1 MKNFKKFLFLC
12 AVCISAAMSLA
23 FPAFAEGS
31 RDLIETPYDTHT
43 GMEAYRPYLEWRDRI
58 QLGGIPSKNVIY
70 VYAQKGETIYFGSS
84 VKSANDKSIK
94 AVVGDNAS
102 QEISS
107 NLQGSTIAVTLPT
120 DEKEGVYA
128 PTGDSVFVD
137 GDSIKD
143 GTYNSKNVYLFKP
156 DLSTQ
161 KGLIVNLEQEKNG
174 PRGVNDSSVDSSVDP
189 SKGYN
194 PMSFTAPVTGTYSFR
209 FLSTEYAE
217 TDIPD
222 SSVDFTDGTTLDMNF
237 DSLTV
242 SDEDKDNFNF
252 TVNNDDINI
261 KVDVNGAYENRARY
275 FHVKA
280 NDTNRHTSYSQYLDA
295 TATGEAANIQFTP
308 PKSPSKVEVL
318 WSFDETS
325 GSDSMKFYIYQ
336 NGKELTHE
344 NHPTSDTERNYST
357 TAYITDTSNPIKIYA
372 ESYPVKIYA
381 IKYTYLDD
389 TTTPPSTGGDPVTY
403 TFENYPTDGIPKELS
418 LVGLDEPADFKS
430 GDDLNNINNVGS
442 YTASIKINGIGSNF
456 DDDGIPEKNAIKYTP
471 TSDGTISV
479 DAYSNSDNSNIH
491 ITQSPQG
498 EKTPVTMNFPTRNT
512 MYSTS
517 SVTVKANKPVYIFAS
532 ENTFYCGITFTP
544 ASSGSSDL
552 AQEDTLTGN
561 EEQLARKI
569 DEKWVNSP
577 SIVSAWDVTVADSSD
592 KVQNGRAWSDVLA
605 LNAGNH
611 QRSIY
616 SNFYILT
623 KDGFEYQF
631 NSNGMQPYGF
641 AFYANN
647 RGFLLDR
654 FNQYTDY
661 DIPHNLQSF
670 AHSFYSF
677 GESDSV
683 GDAPQYMEVDSNG
696 NPVLDE
702 NNKEQYTS
710 VLPNY
715 TPTHAEKDHNHKI
728 FFNEVKD
735 GNPVLSAYT
744 SSNKLADNTTIHD
757 AQQVTITPVYTGL
770 GVQADNSGDIHYG
783 TKGVGGN
790 FTFTVSD
797 DQLANVQGSSYN
809 ITLDFSGYDLNENNN
824 TPVIDEN
831 GRWQA
836 VSGEKSDA
844 EKNNIVILS
853 TFINEAGDYTI
864 TWDGKDNYGN
874 NVPEGTYGGENSSVV
889 SSYLELGT
897 VHFPIADVERAPKG
911 IKVQMLNNVDIP
923 ENMGKDFVYYNND
936 GTSSSKPQYF
946 LGRPDGNYPSKI
958 GDGINATAGIST
970 CFDNKDTDG
979 ALVMLSYN
987 EEDAANAGNI
997 TDDQK
1002 AYGNYCAIDLA
1013 SRYAKKITDL
1023 FTIGVYEP
1031 ESAQSLAAVSF
1042 VATNGT
1048 TVDSNFSSGAD
1059 TTEKE
1064 TFSVSHVRDVEHS
1077 TYSEHP
1083 DSIGEESIYGN
1094 TVSTGFIANIT
1105 PGNKQFNWVEWE
1117 VTIPVSN
1124 EAEAAYVKIPA
1135 STDQDLGNNIDEMQI
1150 TLMELFGEEA
1160 FDQDVSLSIDGDIE
1174 DLGSDPNAPQEETDI
1189 YTSVSLY
1196 DSNNTE
1202 ITDLNSMIQ
1211 AAPVLEDGNGV
1222 QVNKGSIYKVQSTES
1237 NPFSKLVIKLKYKI
1251 TSVVGGTTATH
1262 GLIIDNFYAPGA
1274 SAVATFSTDNT
1285 SDVQEVTNGNGNVID
1300 ADDFDEY
1307 NNSDYNEYN
1316 NVNNQIN

>member
-23 FPAFAEGS
+23 SPVFAEGS
-31 RDLIETPYDTHT
+31 RDLIEIPYGKHEN
-43 GMEAYRPYLEWRDRI
+43 MEAYRPYLEWRDRI

-70 VYAQKGETIYFGSS
+70 VYAKAGEKVYFGSS

-120 DEKEGVYA
+120 DAKEGVYD
-128 PTGDSVFVD
+128 PTGKADAVFVD
-137 GDSIKD
+137 GSTINGGNYD
-143 GTYNSKNVYLFKP
+143 SKNVYLFKP

-174 PRGVNDSSVDSSVDP
+174 PRGVTDSSVDP
-189 SKGYN
+189 SKGYK
-194 PMSFTAPVTGTYSFR
+194 PMSFVAPVTGTYSFR

-222 SSVDFTDGTTLDMNF
+222 SSVDFTDGEILDINF
-237 DSLTV
+237 DSLDV
-242 SDEDKDNFNF
+242 SDENRDNFNF

-696 NPVLDE
+696 NPVIIDGKVY
-702 NNKEQYTS
+702 NTS

-715 TPTHAEKDHNHKI
+715 TPTDTEKDHNHKI
-728 FFNEVKD
+728 FFNEVESN
-735 GNPVLSAYT
+735 NPVLTAYT
-744 SSNKLADNTTIHD
+744 TSGKLADNDSITQKSTELN
-757 AQQVTITPVYTGL
+757 ITPTYTGL
-770 GVQADNSGDIHYG
+770 GVQADVVDGINYG
-783 TKGVGGN
+783 TKGVGGY
-790 FTFTVSD
+790 FTFEVSKE
-797 DQLANVQGSSYN
+797 QLSKVQGSSYN
-809 ITLDFSGYDLNENNN
+809 ITLDFSGYELDNNDKPVLNNDG
-824 TPVIDEN
+824 T
-831 GRWQA
+831 WQTRT
-836 VSGEKSDA
+836 GDMEDN
-844 EKNNIVILS
+844 EKNNIVVLS
-853 TFINEAGDYTI
+853 TFINNDGSYTI

-874 NVPEGTYGGENSSVV
+874 DVPEGTYGSTESNIV

-897 VHFPIADVERAPKG
+897 VHFPIADVERAPQG
-911 IKVQMLNNVDIP
+911 IKVKMLNEEITVLD
-923 ENMGKDFVYYNND
+923 EHMEKDFVYYNND
-936 GTSSSKPQYF
+936 GTAQTTPEYF
-946 LGRPDGNYPSKI
+946 IGRDEGNYPSKI
-958 GDGINATAGIST
+958 ADGLNATSGIST
-970 CFDNKDTDG
+970 NFDNSAARG
-979 ALVMLSYN
+979 ALIMVDY
-987 EEDAANAGNI
+987 DANDSKNADNI
-997 TDDQK
+997 SEAQK

-1013 SRYAKKITDL
+1013 SRYATKIEGSL
-1023 FTIGVYEP
+1023 IIGVHDSSKAE
-1031 ESAQSLAAVSF
+1031 SLAAVSF
-1042 VATNGT
+1042 VAAN
-1048 TVDSNFSSGAD
+1048 DSTKFTDDNTFDKSHILDMEAVKP
-1059 TTEKE
+1059 EKE
-1064 TFSVSHVRDVEHS
+1064 YKVATGLD
-1077 TYSEHP
+1077 T
-1083 DSIGEESIYGN
+1083 IYGN
-1094 TVSTGFIANIT
+1094 TISTGFIADIV
-1105 PGNKQFNWVEWE
+1105 PGNKTFNWVEWE
-1117 VTIPVSN
+1117 ITIPVS
-1124 EAEAAYVKIPA
+1124 ERATAAYVKIPA
-1135 STDQDLGNNIDEMQI
+1135 GIDQDSGNYIDEMQI
-1150 TLMELFGEEA
+1150 TLMELFGEEV

-1211 AAPVLEDGNGV
+1211 AAPVLEDGDDV
-1222 QVNKGSIYKVQSTES
+1222 QVNKGKIYKVQSTDS

>member
-1 MKNFKKFLFLC
+1 MKNFKKFLLSC

-23 FPAFAEGS
+23 SPVFAEGS
-31 RDLIETPYDTHT
+31 RDLIETPYGKHEN
-43 GMEAYRPYLEWRDRI
+43 MEAYRPYLEWRNRE

-70 VYAQKGETIYFGSS
+70 VYAQEGEKVYFGSS

-102 QEISS
+102 QTISS

-222 SSVDFTDGTTLDMNF
+222 SSVDFTDGEILDINF
-237 DSLTV
+237 DSLDV
-242 SDEDKDNFNF
+242 SDENRDNFNF

-261 KVDVNGAYENRARY
+261 KVDVNGNYDGRNRY
-275 FHVKA
+275 FHVQK
-280 NDTNRHTSYSQYLDA
+280 NDTNRHTSYSKYLDA

-308 PKSPSKVEVL
+308 PKQPSKVEVL
-318 WSFDETS
+318 WSFDETTNTGTS
-325 GSDSMKFYIYQ
+325 SIRLHIDQG
-336 NGKELTHE
+336 GTELTHQDHSVDE
-344 NHPTSDTERNYST
+344 GISNREYITSVD
-357 TAYITDTSNPIKIYA
+357 ITDTINPIKIYA
-372 ESYPVKIYA
+372 TGYPVKIYA

-403 TFENYPTDGIPKELS
+403 TFENGIPDELET
-418 LVGLDEPADFKS
+418 VGETLTPEDAIENEK
-430 GDDLNNINNVGS
+430 G
-442 YTASIKINGIGSNF
+442 YTKALKINAVNSFN
-456 DDDGIPEKNAIKYTP
+456 DDGIPEKRAIKYTP

-479 DAYSNSDNSNIH
+479 DAYANSDNSNIY

-498 EKTPVTMNFPTRNT
+498 MDTQATMNFPNKETL
-512 MYSTS
+512 YSTTPIE
-517 SVTVKANKPVYIFAS
+517 VEANKPVYIFAS

-577 SIVSAWDVTVADSSD
+577 SIVSAWDVTVADS
-592 KVQNGRAWSDVLA
+592 KGNVQNGRAWSDVLA

-661 DIPHNLQSF
+661 KTPDNLQSF

-683 GDAPQYMEVDSNG
+683 GAAPQYMEMDSNG
-696 NPVLDE
+696 NPVIIDGKVY
-702 NNKEQYTS
+702 NTS

-715 TPTHAEKDHNHKI
+715 TPTDTEKDHNHKI
-728 FFNEVKD
+728 FFNEVKND
-735 GNPVLSAYT
+735 NPVLTAYT
-744 SSNKLADNTTIHD
+744 TSGKLADNDSITKKSTELN
-757 AQQVTITPVYTGL
+757 ITPTYTGL
-770 GVQADNSGDIHYG
+770 GVQADIVDGINYG
-783 TKGVGGN
+783 TKGVGGY
-790 FTFTVSD
+790 FTFEVSNE
-797 DQLANVQGSSYN
+797 QLSKVQGSSYN
-809 ITLDFSGYDLNENNN
+809 ITLDFSGYELDDNDEPVLNYDG
-824 TPVIDEN
+824 T
-831 GRWQA
+831 WQTRT
-836 VSGEKSDA
+836 GDMEDN
-844 EKNNIVILS
+844 EKNNIVVLS
-853 TFINEAGDYTI
+853 TFINKAGNYTI

-874 NVPEGTYGGENSSVV
+874 DVPEGKYGGTDSGVV

-897 VHFPIADVERAPKG
+897 VHFPIADVERAPQG
-911 IKVQMLNNVDIP
+911 IKVKMLNEEIIGLD
-923 ENMGKDFVYYNND
+923 EHMGKDFVYYNND
-936 GTSSSKPQYF
+936 GTAQTTPEYF
-946 LGRPDGNYPSKI
+946 IGRDEGNYPSKI
-958 GDGINATAGIST
+958 ADGLNATSGIST
-970 CFDNKDTDG
+970 NFDNPKVLG
-979 ALVMLSYN
+979 ALIMVDY
-987 EEDAANAGNI
+987 DANDSKNAGNI
-997 TDDQK
+997 SEAQK

-1013 SRYAKKITDL
+1013 SRYATKIEGSL
-1023 FTIGVYEP
+1023 IIGVHDSSKAE
-1031 ESAQSLAAVSF
+1031 SLAAVSF
-1042 VATNGT
+1042 VAAN
-1048 TVDSNFSSGAD
+1048 DSTKFTDDNTFDKSHILDMEAVRPEKKYKDATGLD
-1059 TTEKE
+1059 T
-1064 TFSVSHVRDVEHS
+1064 
-1077 TYSEHP
+1077 
-1083 DSIGEESIYGN
+1083 IYGN
-1094 TVSTGFIANIT
+1094 TISTGFIADIV
-1105 PGNKQFNWVEWE
+1105 PGNKTFNWVEW
-1117 VTIPVSN
+1117 VITIPVS
-1124 EAEAAYVKIPA
+1124 EKATAAYVKIPA
-1135 STDQDLGNNIDEMQI
+1135 GIDQDSGNYIDEMQI
-1150 TLMELFGEEA
+1150 SLMELFGEEA

-1174 DLGSDPNAPQEETDI
+1174 DLGSDPNAGEFPEEQT
-1189 YTSVSLY
+1189 YTSTEEFDST
-1196 DSNNTE
+1196 DSNIINWDTTS
-1202 ITDLNSMIQ
+1202 INV
-1211 AAPVLEDGNGV
+1211 APILSDAYTVK
-1222 QVNKGSIYKVQSTES
+1222 VNKGNIYKIQNNNYKTLKLNLRYQFNDEQPDTTKISGDAQYS
-1237 NPFSKLVIKLKYKI
+1237 YGLVI
-1251 TSVVGGTTATH
+1251 
-1262 GLIIDNFYAPGA
+1262 DNIYAPGA
-1274 SAVATFSTDNT
+1274 SAIATFTNDEPH
-1285 SDVQEVTNGNGNVID
+1285 SDSDIITKENGNLN
-1300 ADDFDEY
+1300 ADSTKDY
-1307 NNSDYNEYN
+1307 HNNSEYN
-1316 NVNNQIN
+1316 NVN

>member
-1 MKNFKKFLFLC
+1 
-12 AVCISAAMSLA
+12 
-23 FPAFAEGS
+23 
-31 RDLIETPYDTHT
+31 
-43 GMEAYRPYLEWRDRI
+43 
-58 QLGGIPSKNVIY
+58 
-70 VYAQKGETIYFGSS
+70 
-84 VKSANDKSIK
+84 
-94 AVVGDNAS
+94 
-102 QEISS
+102 
-107 NLQGSTIAVTLPT
+107 
-120 DEKEGVYA
+120 
-128 PTGDSVFVD
+128 
-137 GDSIKD
+137 
-143 GTYNSKNVYLFKP
+143 
-156 DLSTQ
+156 
-161 KGLIVNLEQEKNG
+161 
-174 PRGVNDSSVDSSVDP
+174 
-189 SKGYN
+189 
-194 PMSFTAPVTGTYSFR
+194 
-209 FLSTEYAE
+209 
-217 TDIPD
+217 
-222 SSVDFTDGTTLDMNF
+222 
-237 DSLTV
+237 
-242 SDEDKDNFNF
+242 
-252 TVNNDDINI
+252 
-261 KVDVNGAYENRARY
+261 
-275 FHVKA
+275 
-280 NDTNRHTSYSQYLDA
+280 
-295 TATGEAANIQFTP
+295 
-308 PKSPSKVEVL
+308 
-318 WSFDETS
+318 
-325 GSDSMKFYIYQ
+325 
-336 NGKELTHE
+336 
-344 NHPTSDTERNYST
+344 
-357 TAYITDTSNPIKIYA
+357 
-372 ESYPVKIYA
+372 
-381 IKYTYLDD
+381 
-389 TTTPPSTGGDPVTY
+389 
-403 TFENYPTDGIPKELS
+403 
-418 LVGLDEPADFKS
+418 
-430 GDDLNNINNVGS
+430 
-442 YTASIKINGIGSNF
+442 
-456 DDDGIPEKNAIKYTP
+456 
-471 TSDGTISV
+471 
-479 DAYSNSDNSNIH
+479 
-491 ITQSPQG
+491 
-498 EKTPVTMNFPTRNT
+498 
-512 MYSTS
+512 
-517 SVTVKANKPVYIFAS
+517 
-532 ENTFYCGITFTP
+532 
-544 ASSGSSDL
+544 
-552 AQEDTLTGN
+552 
-561 EEQLARKI
+561 
-569 DEKWVNSP
+569 
-577 SIVSAWDVTVADSSD
+577 
-592 KVQNGRAWSDVLA
+592 
-605 LNAGNH
+605 
-611 QRSIY
+611 
-616 SNFYILT
+616 
-623 KDGFEYQF
+623 
-631 NSNGMQPYGF
+631 MQPYGF

-683 GDAPQYMEVDSNG
+683 GAAPQYMEMDSNG

-728 FFNEVKD
+728 FFNEVKN

-744 SSNKLADNTTIHD
+744 SSDTLANNSTIHD
-757 AQQVTITPVYTGL
+757 AEKVAITPVYTGL
-770 GVQADNSGDIHYG
+770 GVQADNSGSIHYG

-790 FTFTVSD
+790 FTFTVTEE
-797 DQLANVQGSSYN
+797 QLANVQGSSYN
-809 ITLDFSGYDLNENNN
+809 ITLDFSGYDLDENNN
-824 TPVIDEN
+824 TPVIDELT
-831 GRWQA
+831 GKWKE

-853 TFINEAGDYTI
+853 TFINAAGDYTI

-874 NVPEGTYGGENSSVV
+874 NVPEGTYGGENNSVV

-911 IKVQMLNNVDIP
+911 IKVQMLNDVAIP
-923 ENMGKDFVYYNND
+923 DNMGKDFVYYNND

-958 GDGINATAGIST
+958 GDGINATAGVST
-970 CFDNKDTDG
+970 SFDNKDTDG

-1013 SRYAKKITDL
+1013 SRYAKQIKDL
-1023 FTIGVYEP
+1023 FTIGVHEP

-1048 TVDSNFSSGAD
+1048 ADDSDFSSGAD

-1064 TFSVSHVRDVEHS
+1064 TFRVSHVRDVEHS

-1105 PGNKQFNWVEWE
+1105 PGNKTFNWVEWE
-1117 VTIPVSN
+1117 VTIPVS
-1124 EAEAAYVKIPA
+1124 EGAEAAYVKIPA

-1211 AAPVLEDGNGV
+1211 AAPVLEDGNSV

-1251 TSVVGGTTATH
+1251 ISVVGGTTATH

-1300 ADDFDEY
+1300 ADDLNEY

-1316 NVNNQIN
+1316 SVNNQIN

>member
-31 RDLIETPYDTHT
+31 RDLIETPYGKHEN
-43 GMEAYRPYLEWRDRI
+43 MEAYRPYLEWRDRE

-70 VYAQKGETIYFGSS
+70 VYAKAGEKVYFGSS

-102 QEISS
+102 QEIDS

-120 DEKEGVYA
+120 DDKEGVYD
-128 PTGDSVFVD
+128 PTGKADAVFVD
-137 GDSIKD
+137 GSTIKD
-143 GTYNSKNVYLFKP
+143 GTYDSKKVYLFKP

-161 KGLIVNLEQEKNG
+161 QGLIVNLEQEKNG
-174 PRGVNDSSVDSSVDP
+174 PRGVNDSSVDP
-189 SKGYN
+189 NKGYK
-194 PMSFTAPVTGTYSFR
+194 PMSFVAPVTGTYSFR

-222 SSVDFTDGTTLDMNF
+222 SSVDFTYGTTLDINF

-261 KVDVNGAYENRARY
+261 KVDVNGAYDGRARY
-275 FHVKA
+275 FYVKA
-280 NDTNRHTSYSQYLDA
+280 NDTNRHTSYSKYLDA
-295 TATGEAANIQFTP
+295 TATGEPANIQFTP
-308 PKSPSKVEVL
+308 PKQPSKVEVL
-318 WSFDETS
+318 WSFDETTNTGTS
-325 GSDSMKFYIYQ
+325 SIRLHIDQG
-336 NGKELTHE
+336 GTELTHQDHSVDE
-344 NHPTSDTERNYST
+344 GISNREYITSVD
-357 TAYITDTSNPIKIYA
+357 ITDTINPIKIYA
-372 ESYPVKIYA
+372 SGYPINIYA

-403 TFENYPTDGIPKELS
+403 TFENGMPEGLELI
-418 LVGLDEPADFKS
+418 DDNEPDIIN
-430 GDDLNNINNVGS
+430 DLNNITNNTAN
-442 YTASIKINGIGSNF
+442 YTHSAKFNEVKNYNS
-456 DDDGIPEKNAIKYTP
+456 DGTPEHRAIKYTP
-471 TSDGTISV
+471 DSNGTITV
-479 DAYSNSDNSNIH
+479 DVYTNKNGGNIYITQNPQGKDTEATAQFTSDNSIH
-491 ITQSPQG
+491 
-498 EKTPVTMNFPTRNT
+498 NFGPI
-512 MYSTS
+512 
-517 SVTVKANKPVYIFAS
+517 SVESGKPVYIYSDTTA
-532 ENTFYCGITFTP
+532 FYCGITFTP

-552 AQEDTLTGN
+552 AQEDPLTGN

-569 DEKWVNSP
+569 NEKWVNSP
-577 SIVSAWDVTVADSSD
+577 SIVSAWDVTVADKD
-592 KVQNGRAWSDVLA
+592 GKVQNGRAWSDVLA

-683 GDAPQYMEVDSNG
+683 GAAPQYMEMDSNG
-696 NPVLDE
+696 NPVIIDGKVY
-702 NNKEQYTS
+702 NTS

-715 TPTHAEKDHNHKI
+715 TPTDTEKDHNHKI
-728 FFNEVKD
+728 FFNEVESN
-735 GNPVLSAYT
+735 NPVLTAYT
-744 SSNKLADNTTIHD
+744 TSGKLADNDSITQKSTELN
-757 AQQVTITPVYTGL
+757 ITPTYTGL
-770 GVQADNSGDIHYG
+770 GVQADVVAGINYG
-783 TKGVGGN
+783 TKGVGGY
-790 FTFTVSD
+790 FTFEVSNE
-797 DQLANVQGSSYN
+797 QLSKVQGSSYN
-809 ITLDFSGYDLNENNN
+809 ITLDFSGYELDDNDEPVLNYDG
-824 TPVIDEN
+824 T
-831 GRWQA
+831 WQTRT
-836 VSGEKSDA
+836 GDMEDN
-844 EKNNIVILS
+844 EKNNIVVLS
-853 TFINEAGDYTI
+853 TFINKAGNYTI

-874 NVPEGTYGGENSSVV
+874 DVPEGKYGGTDSGVV

-897 VHFPIADVERAPKG
+897 VHFPIADVERAPQG
-911 IKVQMLNNVDIP
+911 IKVKMLNEEIIGLD
-923 ENMGKDFVYYNND
+923 EHMGKDFVYYNND
-936 GTSSSKPQYF
+936 GTAQTTPEYF
-946 LGRPDGNYPSKI
+946 IGRDEGNYPSKI
-958 GDGINATAGIST
+958 ADGLNATSGIST
-970 CFDNKDTDG
+970 NFDNPKVLG
-979 ALVMLSYN
+979 ALIMVDYDEYDSK
-987 EEDAANAGNI
+987 NAGNI
-997 TDDQK
+997 SEAQK

-1013 SRYAKKITDL
+1013 SRYATKIEGSL
-1023 FTIGVYEP
+1023 IIGVHDSSKAE
-1031 ESAQSLAAVSF
+1031 SLAAVSF
-1042 VATNGT
+1042 VAAN
-1048 TVDSNFSSGAD
+1048 DSTKFTDDNTFDKSHILDMEAVRPEKKYKDATGLD
-1059 TTEKE
+1059 T
-1064 TFSVSHVRDVEHS
+1064 
-1077 TYSEHP
+1077 
-1083 DSIGEESIYGN
+1083 IYGN
-1094 TVSTGFIANIT
+1094 TISTGFIADIV
-1105 PGNKQFNWVEWE
+1105 PGNKTFNWVEW
-1117 VTIPVSN
+1117 VITIPVS
-1124 EAEAAYVKIPA
+1124 EKATAAYVKIPA
-1135 STDQDLGNNIDEMQI
+1135 GIDQDSGNYIDEMQI
-1150 TLMELFGEEA
+1150 SLMELFGEEA

-1237 NPFSKLVIKLKYKI
+1237 NPFSKLVIKLKYQI
-1251 TSVVGGTTATH
+1251 SSVTGGTTATH

-1274 SAVATFSTDNT
+1274 SAVATFSTENN

-1300 ADDFDEY
+1300 ADNLNEY

-1316 NVNNQIN
+1316 NVNNNVN

>member
-1 MKNFKKFLFLC
+1 MKNFKKFLLSC

-23 FPAFAEGS
+23 YPAFAEGS
-31 RDLIETPYDTHT
+31 RDLIETPYGTHT
-43 GMEAYRPYLEWRDRI
+43 DMDAYRPYLEWRNRE

-70 VYAQKGETIYFGSS
+70 VYAQEGETVYFGSS

-102 QEISS
+102 QTISS

-161 KGLIVNLEQEKNG
+161 QGLIVNLEQEKNG
-174 PRGVNDSSVDSSVDP
+174 PRGVNDSSVDQ
-189 SKGYN
+189 SKGYK

-242 SDEDKDNFNF
+242 SDENKDNFNF

-261 KVDVNGAYENRARY
+261 KVDVNGATDSRARY
-275 FHVKA
+275 FHVTENNTK
-280 NDTNRHTSYSQYLDA
+280 RHTSYSKYLDA

-318 WSFDETS
+318 WSFDETTNTGTS
-325 GSDSMKFYIYQ
+325 SIRLHIDQG
-336 NGKELTHE
+336 GTELTHQDHSVDE
-344 NHPTSDTERNYST
+344 GISNREYITSVD
-357 TAYITDTSNPIKIYA
+357 ITDTINPIKIYA
-372 ESYPVKIYA
+372 TGYPVKIYA

-403 TFENYPTDGIPKELS
+403 TFENYRTDGIPKELS
-418 LVGLDEPADFKS
+418 LVGLNEPADFKS
-430 GDDLNNINNVGS
+430 GDDLNDINNVGS
-442 YTASIKINGIGSNF
+442 YTASIKINSINSNF
-456 DDDGIPEKNAIKYTP
+456 DDAGIPKKNAIKYTP

-479 DAYSNSDNSNIH
+479 DAYSNRDNSNIY

-498 EKTPVTMNFPTRNT
+498 EKTPFTMNFLTRNT
-512 MYSTS
+512 MYTS
-517 SVTVKANKPVYIFAS
+517 SVPVEANKPVYIFAS

-577 SIVSAWDVTVADSSD
+577 SIVSAWDVTVADSNGN
-592 KVQNGRAWSDVLA
+592 VQNGRAWSDVLA

-670 AHSFYSF
+670 AHSFYSV

-683 GDAPQYMEVDSNG
+683 GAAPQYMEMDSNG
-696 NPVLDE
+696 NPVIIDGKVY
-702 NNKEQYTS
+702 NTS

-715 TPTHAEKDHNHKI
+715 TPTDTEKDHNHKI
-728 FFNEVKD
+728 FFNEVKND
-735 GNPVLSAYT
+735 NPVLTAYT
-744 SSNKLADNTTIHD
+744 TSGKLADNESITKKSTELN
-757 AQQVTITPVYTGL
+757 ITPTYTGL
-770 GVQADNSGDIHYG
+770 GVQADIVDGINYG
-783 TKGVGGN
+783 TKGVGGY
-790 FTFTVSD
+790 FTFEVSNE
-797 DQLANVQGSSYN
+797 QLSKVQGSSYN
-809 ITLDFSGYDLNENNN
+809 ITLDFSGYELDDNDEPVLNYDG
-824 TPVIDEN
+824 T
-831 GRWQA
+831 WQTRT
-836 VSGEKSDA
+836 GDMEDN
-844 EKNNIVILS
+844 EKNNIVVLS
-853 TFINEAGDYTI
+853 TFINKAGNYTI

-874 NVPEGTYGGENSSVV
+874 DVPEGKYGGTDSGVV

-897 VHFPIADVERAPKG
+897 VHFPIADVERAPQG
-911 IKVQMLNNVDIP
+911 IKVKMLNEEIIGLD
-923 ENMGKDFVYYNND
+923 EHMGKDFVYYNND
-936 GTSSSKPQYF
+936 GTAQTTPEYF
-946 LGRPDGNYPSKI
+946 IGRDEGNYPSKI
-958 GDGINATAGIST
+958 ADGLNATSGIST
-970 CFDNKDTDG
+970 NFDIPDELG
-979 ALVMLSYN
+979 ALIMGDY
-987 EEDAANAGNI
+987 DANDSENASNI
-997 TDDQK
+997 SEAQK

-1013 SRYAKKITDL
+1013 SRYATKIEGSLIIGAANDSTKFTDDNTFDKSHILDMEAVKPKKEYT
-1023 FTIGVYEP
+1023 G
-1031 ESAQSLAAVSF
+1031 
-1042 VATNGT
+1042 ATGL
-1048 TVDSNFSSGAD
+1048 D
-1059 TTEKE
+1059 T
-1064 TFSVSHVRDVEHS
+1064 
-1077 TYSEHP
+1077 
-1083 DSIGEESIYGN
+1083 IYGN
-1094 TVSTGFIANIT
+1094 TISTGFIADIV
-1105 PGNKQFNWVEWE
+1105 PGNKTFNWVEWKI
-1117 VTIPVSN
+1117 TIPLSE
-1124 EAEAAYVKIPA
+1124 EAKAAYVKIPA
-1135 STDQDLGNNIDEMQI
+1135 GIDQDSGNYIDEMQI
-1150 TLMELFGEEA
+1150 SLMELFGEEA

-1174 DLGSDPNAPQEETDI
+1174 DLGSDPNAGEFPEEQT
-1189 YTSVSLY
+1189 YTSTEEFDST
-1196 DSNNTE
+1196 DSNIINWDTS
-1202 ITDLNSMIQ
+1202 INV
-1211 AAPVLEDGNGV
+1211 APILSDANAV
-1222 QVNKGSIYKVQSTES
+1222 QVNKGNIYKIQNNNYKTLKLNLRYQFNDEQPDTTKISGDAQYS
-1237 NPFSKLVIKLKYKI
+1237 YGLVI
-1251 TSVVGGTTATH
+1251 
-1262 GLIIDNFYAPGA
+1262 DNIYAPGA
-1274 SAVATFSTDNT
+1274 SAIATFTNDEPY
-1285 SDVQEVTNGNGNVID
+1285 SDSDLITEDNGNLN
-1300 ADDFDEY
+1300 ANNTDDY
-1307 NNSDYNEYN
+1307 HNNSEYN
-1316 NVNNQIN
+1316 NVN

>member
-1 MKNFKKFLFLC
+1 
-12 AVCISAAMSLA
+12 
-23 FPAFAEGS
+23 
-31 RDLIETPYDTHT
+31 
-43 GMEAYRPYLEWRDRI
+43 
-58 QLGGIPSKNVIY
+58 
-70 VYAQKGETIYFGSS
+70 
-84 VKSANDKSIK
+84 
-94 AVVGDNAS
+94 
-102 QEISS
+102 
-107 NLQGSTIAVTLPT
+107 
-120 DEKEGVYA
+120 
-128 PTGDSVFVD
+128 
-137 GDSIKD
+137 
-143 GTYNSKNVYLFKP
+143 
-156 DLSTQ
+156 
-161 KGLIVNLEQEKNG
+161 
-174 PRGVNDSSVDSSVDP
+174 
-189 SKGYN
+189 
-194 PMSFTAPVTGTYSFR
+194 
-209 FLSTEYAE
+209 
-217 TDIPD
+217 
-222 SSVDFTDGTTLDMNF
+222 
-237 DSLTV
+237 
-242 SDEDKDNFNF
+242 
-252 TVNNDDINI
+252 
-261 KVDVNGAYENRARY
+261 
-275 FHVKA
+275 
-280 NDTNRHTSYSQYLDA
+280 
-295 TATGEAANIQFTP
+295 
-308 PKSPSKVEVL
+308 
-318 WSFDETS
+318 
-325 GSDSMKFYIYQ
+325 
-336 NGKELTHE
+336 
-344 NHPTSDTERNYST
+344 
-357 TAYITDTSNPIKIYA
+357 
-372 ESYPVKIYA
+372 
-381 IKYTYLDD
+381 
-389 TTTPPSTGGDPVTY
+389 
-403 TFENYPTDGIPKELS
+403 
-418 LVGLDEPADFKS
+418 
-430 GDDLNNINNVGS
+430 
-442 YTASIKINGIGSNF
+442 
-456 DDDGIPEKNAIKYTP
+456 
-471 TSDGTISV
+471 
-479 DAYSNSDNSNIH
+479 
-491 ITQSPQG
+491 
-498 EKTPVTMNFPTRNT
+498 MNFPTRNT

-577 SIVSAWDVTVADSSD
+577 SIVSAWDVTVADSNGN
-592 KVQNGRAWSDVLA
+592 VQNGRAWSDVLA

-654 FNQYTDY
+654 FNQYTDG
-661 DIPHNLQSF
+661 DNLNNLQSF

-683 GDAPQYMEVDSNG
+683 GAAPQYMEMDSNG

-744 SSNKLADNTTIHD
+744 SSNKLADNSTIHD
-757 AQQVTITPVYTGL
+757 AEKVAITPAYTGL

-790 FTFTVSD
+790 FTFTVTEE
-797 DQLANVQGSSYN
+797 QLANVQGSSYN
-809 ITLDFSGYDLNENNN
+809 ITLDFSGYDLDENNN
-824 TPVIDEN
+824 TPVIDELT
-831 GRWQA
+831 GKWKE

-853 TFINEAGDYTI
+853 TFINAAGDYTI

-874 NVPEGTYGGENSSVV
+874 NVPEGTYGGENNSVV

-911 IKVQMLNNVDIP
+911 IKVQMLNDVAIP
-923 ENMGKDFVYYNND
+923 DNMGKDFVYYNND

-958 GDGINATAGIST
+958 GDGKNTTAGIST
-970 CFDNKDTDG
+970 NFNDNTADG
-979 ALVMLSYN
+979 ALVMGSYVGN
-987 EEDAANAGNI
+987 DANVEGI

-1013 SRYAKKITDL
+1013 SRYAKQIKDL
-1023 FTIGVYEP
+1023 FTIGVHEP

-1048 TVDSNFSSGAD
+1048 AVDSDFSSGAD
-1059 TTEKE
+1059 TTEKK
-1064 TFSVSHVRDVEHS
+1064 TFSASHVRDVEHN
-1077 TYSEHP
+1077 TYSEHH

-1117 VTIPVSN
+1117 VTIPVSDG
-1124 EAEAAYVKIPA
+1124 AEAAYVKIPA
-1135 STDQDLGNNIDEMQI
+1135 DTDQDLGNNIDEMQI
-1150 TLMELFGEEA
+1150 TLMELFGEEV

-1237 NPFSKLVIKLKYKI
+1237 NPFSKLVIKLKYQI
-1251 TSVVGGTTATH
+1251 SSVTGGTTATH

-1274 SAVATFSTDNT
+1274 SAVATFSTENN

-1300 ADDFDEY
+1300 ADNLNEY

-1316 NVNNQIN
+1316 NVNNNVN

>member
-12 AVCISAAMSLA
+12 AACISAAMSLA
-23 FPAFAEGS
+23 SPVFAEGS
-31 RDLIETPYDTHT
+31 RDLIEIPYGTHT
-43 GMEAYRPYLEWRDRI
+43 GMDAYRPYLEWRDRE

-70 VYAQKGETIYFGSS
+70 VYAQAGETVYFGSS

-102 QEISS
+102 QTISS

-222 SSVDFTDGTTLDMNF
+222 SSVDFTDGEILDINF
-237 DSLTV
+237 DSLDV
-242 SDEDKDNFNF
+242 SDENRDNFNF

-261 KVDVNGAYENRARY
+261 KVDVNGATDSRPRY
-275 FHVKA
+275 FYVKE
-280 NDTNRHTSYSQYLDA
+280 NNTKRHTSYSKYLDA

-683 GDAPQYMEVDSNG
+683 GAAPQYMEMDSNG

-744 SSNKLADNTTIHD
+744 SSNKLANNNTIHD

-853 TFINEAGDYTI
+853 TFINAAGDYTI

-874 NVPEGTYGGENSSVV
+874 NVPEGTYGGENNSVV

-911 IKVQMLNNVDIP
+911 IKVQMLNDVAIP
-923 ENMGKDFVYYNND
+923 DNMGKDFVYYNND

-958 GDGINATAGIST
+958 GDGKNTTAGIST
-970 CFDNKDTDG
+970 NFNDNTADG
-979 ALVMLSYN
+979 ALVMGSYVGN
-987 EEDAANAGNI
+987 DANVEGI

-1013 SRYAKKITDL
+1013 SRYAKQIKDL
-1023 FTIGVYEP
+1023 FTIGVHEP

-1048 TVDSNFSSGAD
+1048 TNNNDFSSGAD

-1064 TFSVSHVRDVEHS
+1064 TFSASHVRDVEHN
-1077 TYSEHP
+1077 TYSERP

-1117 VTIPVSN
+1117 VTIPVSDG
-1124 EAEAAYVKIPA
+1124 AEAAYVKIPA
-1135 STDQDLGNNIDEMQI
+1135 DTDQDLGNNIDEMQI
-1150 TLMELFGEEA
+1150 TLMELFGEEV

-1211 AAPVLEDGNGV
+1211 AAPVLEDGDDV
-1222 QVNKGSIYKVQSTES
+1222 QVNKGKIYKVQSTDS
-1237 NPFSKLVIKLKYKI
+1237 NPFSKLVIKLKYQI
-1251 TSVVGGTTATH
+1251 SSVTGGTTATH

-1274 SAVATFSTDNT
+1274 SAVATFSTENN

-1300 ADDFDEY
+1300 ADNLNEY

-1316 NVNNQIN
+1316 NVNNNVN

>member
-1 MKNFKKFLFLC
+1 M
-12 AVCISAAMSLA
+12 
-23 FPAFAEGS
+23 
-31 RDLIETPYDTHT
+31 
-43 GMEAYRPYLEWRDRI
+43 
-58 QLGGIPSKNVIY
+58 
-70 VYAQKGETIYFGSS
+70 
-84 VKSANDKSIK
+84 
-94 AVVGDNAS
+94 
-102 QEISS
+102 
-107 NLQGSTIAVTLPT
+107 
-120 DEKEGVYA
+120 
-128 PTGDSVFVD
+128 
-137 GDSIKD
+137 
-143 GTYNSKNVYLFKP
+143 
-156 DLSTQ
+156 
-161 KGLIVNLEQEKNG
+161 
-174 PRGVNDSSVDSSVDP
+174 
-189 SKGYN
+189 
-194 PMSFTAPVTGTYSFR
+194 
-209 FLSTEYAE
+209 
-217 TDIPD
+217 
-222 SSVDFTDGTTLDMNF
+222 
-237 DSLTV
+237 
-242 SDEDKDNFNF
+242 
-252 TVNNDDINI
+252 
-261 KVDVNGAYENRARY
+261 
-275 FHVKA
+275 
-280 NDTNRHTSYSQYLDA
+280 
-295 TATGEAANIQFTP
+295 
-308 PKSPSKVEVL
+308 
-318 WSFDETS
+318 
-325 GSDSMKFYIYQ
+325 
-336 NGKELTHE
+336 
-344 NHPTSDTERNYST
+344 
-357 TAYITDTSNPIKIYA
+357 
-372 ESYPVKIYA
+372 
-381 IKYTYLDD
+381 DD
-389 TTTPPSTGGDPVTY
+389 TTTPPSTGGESVTY
-403 TFENYPTDGIPKELS
+403 TFEDGMPNGFTLVDSNDPKIEDTNLGNYTKALKIDS
-418 LVGLDEPADFKS
+418 T
-430 GDDLNNINNVGS
+430 NNNR
-442 YTASIKINGIGSNF
+442 F
-456 DDDGIPEKNAIKYTP
+456 EDGIPESRALTFTP
-471 TSDGTISV
+471 TTNGIISV
-479 DAYSNSDNSNIH
+479 DAYANDNNANIYV
-491 ITQSPQG
+491 TQSHDG
-498 EKTPVTMNFPTRNT
+498 LNSTDKTTFSNEGTLYRTTPIEVE
-512 MYSTS
+512 
-517 SVTVKANKPVYIFAS
+517 ANKPVYIFADS
-532 ENTFYCGITFTP
+532 NTHYCGITFTP

-552 AQEDTLTGN
+552 AQEDGLKGD

-577 SIVSAWDVTVADSSD
+577 SIVSAWDVTVADS
-592 KVQNGRAWSDVLA
+592 KGNVQNGRAWSDVLA

-654 FNQYTDY
+654 FNQYTDG
-661 DIPHNLQSF
+661 DNLNNLQSF

-683 GDAPQYMEVDSNG
+683 GAAPQYMEMDSNG

-744 SSNKLADNTTIHD
+744 SSNKLADNSTIHD
-757 AQQVTITPVYTGL
+757 AEKVAITPAYTGL

-790 FTFTVSD
+790 FTFTVTEE
-797 DQLANVQGSSYN
+797 QLANVQGSSYN
-809 ITLDFSGYDLNENNN
+809 ITLDFSGYDLDENNN
-824 TPVIDEN
+824 TPVIDELT
-831 GRWQA
+831 GKWKE

-853 TFINEAGDYTI
+853 TFINAAGDYTI

-874 NVPEGTYGGENSSVV
+874 NVPEGTYGGENNSVV

-911 IKVQMLNNVDIP
+911 IKVQMLNDVAIP
-923 ENMGKDFVYYNND
+923 DNMGKDFVYYNND

-958 GDGINATAGIST
+958 GDGKNTTAGIST
-970 CFDNKDTDG
+970 NFNDNTADG
-979 ALVMLSYN
+979 ALVMGSYVGN
-987 EEDAANAGNI
+987 DANVEGI

-1013 SRYAKKITDL
+1013 SRYAKQIKDL
-1023 FTIGVYEP
+1023 FTIGVHEP

-1048 TVDSNFSSGAD
+1048 AVDSDFSSGAD
-1059 TTEKE
+1059 TTEKK
-1064 TFSVSHVRDVEHS
+1064 TFSASHVRDVEHN
-1077 TYSEHP
+1077 TYSKHP

-1117 VTIPVSN
+1117 VTIPVSDR
-1124 EAEAAYVKIPA
+1124 AEAAYVKIPA
-1135 STDQDLGNNIDEMQI
+1135 STDQDPSNNIDEMQI
-1150 TLMELFGEEA
+1150 SLMELFGEEA

-1211 AAPVLEDGNGV
+1211 AAPVLEDGEGV
-1222 QVNKGSIYKVQSTES
+1222 QVNKGKIYKVQSTDS
-1237 NPFSKLVIKLKYKI
+1237 NSFSKLVIKLKYKI
-1251 TSVVGGTTATH
+1251 ISVVGGTTATH

-1274 SAVATFSTDNT
+1274 SAVATFSTENN
-1285 SDVQEVTNGNGNVID
+1285 SDVQEVTKGNGNVID

>member
-31 RDLIETPYDTHT
+31 RDLIETPYGKHEN
-43 GMEAYRPYLEWRDRI
+43 MEAYRPYLEWRDRE

-70 VYAQKGETIYFGSS
+70 VYAQKDETVYFGSS
-84 VKSANDKSIK
+84 VKNANDKSIK

-107 NLQGSTIAVTLPT
+107 NHQGSTIAVTLPT
-120 DEKEGVYA
+120 DEKKGVYA
-128 PTGDSVFVD
+128 PTENSGAVFVD
-137 GDSIKD
+137 GNSIKD

-161 KGLIVNLEQEKNG
+161 QGLIVNLEQEKNG
-174 PRGVNDSSVDSSVDP
+174 PRDVNDSSVDP
-189 SKGYN
+189 SKGYK

-217 TDIPD
+217 TDVPD
-222 SSVDFTDGTTLDMNF
+222 SSVDFTDGEILDINF
-237 DSLTV
+237 DSLYV
-242 SDEDKDNFNF
+242 SDEQQINKTYTFKDDKVSILLTLKGVPD
-252 TVNNDDINI
+252 
-261 KVDVNGAYENRARY
+261 ERY
-275 FHVKA
+275 FQIAENNTKYWKDYKNYLKA
-280 NDTNRHTSYSQYLDA
+280 HR
-295 TATGEAANIQFTP
+295 TGEKVNIQFTP
-308 PKSPSKVEVL
+308 PKSPAMVEVL

-325 GSDSMKFYIYQ
+325 GSDSMKFHINQ
-336 NGKELTHE
+336 NGKDLTHE
-344 NHPTSDTERNYST
+344 NHPISDTDRNYST

-372 ESYPVKIYA
+372 EAYPINIYA

-577 SIVSAWDVTVADSSD
+577 SIVSAWDVTVADSNGN
-592 KVQNGRAWSDVLA
+592 VQNGRAWSDVLA

-683 GDAPQYMEVDSNG
+683 GAAPQYMEMDSNG
-696 NPVLDE
+696 NPVIIDGKVY
-702 NNKEQYTS
+702 NTS

-715 TPTHAEKDHNHKI
+715 TPTDTEKDHNHKI
-728 FFNEVKD
+728 FFNEVESN
-735 GNPVLSAYT
+735 NPVLTAYT
-744 SSNKLADNTTIHD
+744 TSGKLADNDSITQKSTELN
-757 AQQVTITPVYTGL
+757 ITPTYTGL
-770 GVQADNSGDIHYG
+770 GVQADVVAGINYG
-783 TKGVGGN
+783 TKGVGGY
-790 FTFTVSD
+790 FTFEVSNE
-797 DQLANVQGSSYN
+797 QLSKVQGSSYN
-809 ITLDFSGYDLNENNN
+809 ITLDFSGYELDDNDEPVLNYDG
-824 TPVIDEN
+824 T
-831 GRWQA
+831 WQTRT
-836 VSGEKSDA
+836 GDMEDN
-844 EKNNIVILS
+844 EKNNIVVLS
-853 TFINEAGDYTI
+853 TFINKAGNYTI

-874 NVPEGTYGGENSSVV
+874 DVPEGKYGGTDSGVV

-897 VHFPIADVERAPKG
+897 VHFPIADVERAPQG
-911 IKVQMLNNVDIP
+911 IKVKMLNEEIIGLD
-923 ENMGKDFVYYNND
+923 EHMGKDFVYYNND
-936 GTSSSKPQYF
+936 GTAQTTPEYF
-946 LGRPDGNYPSKI
+946 IGRDEGNYPSKI
-958 GDGINATAGIST
+958 ADGLNATSGIST
-970 CFDNKDTDG
+970 NFDNPKVLG
-979 ALVMLSYN
+979 ALIMVDY
-987 EEDAANAGNI
+987 DANDSANADNI
-997 TDDQK
+997 SEAQK

-1013 SRYAKKITDL
+1013 SRYATKIEGSL
-1023 FTIGVYEP
+1023 IIGVHDSSKAE
-1031 ESAQSLAAVSF
+1031 SLAAVSF
-1042 VATNGT
+1042 VAAN
-1048 TVDSNFSSGAD
+1048 DSTKFTDDNTFDNSHILDMEAVSPEKKYTGATGLD
-1059 TTEKE
+1059 T
-1064 TFSVSHVRDVEHS
+1064 
-1077 TYSEHP
+1077 
-1083 DSIGEESIYGN
+1083 IYGN
-1094 TVSTGFIANIT
+1094 TISTGFIADIV
-1105 PGNKQFNWVEWE
+1105 PGNKTFNWVEWE
-1117 VTIPVSN
+1117 ITIPVSKK
-1124 EAEAAYVKIPA
+1124 AKAAYIKIPA
-1135 STDQDLGNNIDEMQI
+1135 GIDQDSGNYIDEMQI
-1150 TLMELFGEEA
+1150 SLMELFGEEA

-1174 DLGSDPNAPQEETDI
+1174 DLGSDPNAGEFPEEQT
-1189 YTSVSLY
+1189 YTSTEEFDST
-1196 DSNNTE
+1196 DSNIINWNTS
-1202 ITDLNSMIQ
+1202 INVSSILSDADT
-1211 AAPVLEDGNGV
+1211 VK
-1222 QVNKGSIYKVQSTES
+1222 VNKGNIYKIQNSDYSTLKLNLRYKFNDEQPDTTKIS
-1237 NPFSKLVIKLKYKI
+1237 GDAQYSYGLVI
-1251 TSVVGGTTATH
+1251 
-1262 GLIIDNFYAPGA
+1262 DNIYAPGA
-1274 SAVATFSTDNT
+1274 LAIATFTNEEPNSDSVTITEENGNLNADSTD
-1285 SDVQEVTNGNGNVID
+1285 D
-1300 ADDFDEY
+1300 Y
-1307 NNSDYNEYN
+1307 HNNSEY
-1316 NVNNQIN
+1316 NQIN

>member
-1 MKNFKKFLFLC
+1 M
-12 AVCISAAMSLA
+12 
-23 FPAFAEGS
+23 
-31 RDLIETPYDTHT
+31 
-43 GMEAYRPYLEWRDRI
+43 
-58 QLGGIPSKNVIY
+58 
-70 VYAQKGETIYFGSS
+70 
-84 VKSANDKSIK
+84 
-94 AVVGDNAS
+94 
-102 QEISS
+102 
-107 NLQGSTIAVTLPT
+107 
-120 DEKEGVYA
+120 
-128 PTGDSVFVD
+128 
-137 GDSIKD
+137 
-143 GTYNSKNVYLFKP
+143 
-156 DLSTQ
+156 
-161 KGLIVNLEQEKNG
+161 
-174 PRGVNDSSVDSSVDP
+174 
-189 SKGYN
+189 
-194 PMSFTAPVTGTYSFR
+194 
-209 FLSTEYAE
+209 
-217 TDIPD
+217 
-222 SSVDFTDGTTLDMNF
+222 
-237 DSLTV
+237 
-242 SDEDKDNFNF
+242 
-252 TVNNDDINI
+252 
-261 KVDVNGAYENRARY
+261 
-275 FHVKA
+275 
-280 NDTNRHTSYSQYLDA
+280 
-295 TATGEAANIQFTP
+295 
-308 PKSPSKVEVL
+308 VEVL

-325 GSDSMKFYIYQ
+325 GSDSMKFHINQ
-336 NGKELTHE
+336 NGKDLTHE
-344 NHPTSDTERNYST
+344 NHPISDTDRNYST

-372 ESYPVKIYA
+372 EAYPINIYA

-389 TTTPPSTGGDPVTY
+389 TTTPPSTGGESVTY
-403 TFENYPTDGIPKELS
+403 TFEDGMPNGFT
-418 LVGLDEPADFKS
+418 LVGSNDPKIEDTNLGNYTKALKIDAIKEDRFDE
-430 GDDLNNINNVGS
+430 N
-442 YTASIKINGIGSNF
+442 
-456 DDDGIPEKNAIKYTP
+456 GIPESRALVYTP

-479 DAYSNSDNSNIH
+479 DAYANDDNANIYV
-491 ITQSPQG
+491 TQSHDG
-498 EKTPVTMNFPTRNT
+498 LNSTDKTTFSNEETL
-512 MYSTS
+512 YSTTPIE
-517 SVTVKANKPVYIFAS
+517 VEANKPVYIFAS

-552 AQEDTLTGN
+552 AQEDPLTGN

-569 DEKWVNSP
+569 NEKWVNSP
-577 SIVSAWDVTVADSSD
+577 SIVSAWDVTVADSSGD
-592 KVQNGRAWSDVLA
+592 VQNGRAWSDVLA

-683 GDAPQYMEVDSNG
+683 GAAPQYMEMDSNG
-696 NPVLDE
+696 NPVIIDGKVY
-702 NNKEQYTS
+702 NTS

-715 TPTHAEKDHNHKI
+715 TPTDTEKDHNHKI
-728 FFNEVKD
+728 FFNEVKND
-735 GNPVLSAYT
+735 NPVLSAYT
-744 SSNKLADNTTIHD
+744 SSDTLADNNTIHD

-790 FTFTVSD
+790 FTFTVTEE
-797 DQLANVQGSSYN
+797 QLTNVQGSSYN

-824 TPVIDEN
+824 TPVIDES
-831 GRWQA
+831 GKWKE
-836 VSGEKSDA
+836 VSEEKSDA

-853 TFINEAGDYTI
+853 TFINEAGSYTI

-923 ENMGKDFVYYNND
+923 DNMGKDFVYYNND

-958 GDGINATAGIST
+958 GDGINATAGVST
-970 CFDNKDTDG
+970 SFDNNTADG
-979 ALVMLSYN
+979 ALVMGSYVGN
-987 EEDAANAGNI
+987 DANVEGI

-1013 SRYAKKITDL
+1013 SRYAKQIKDL
-1023 FTIGVYEP
+1023 FTIGVHEP

-1048 TVDSNFSSGAD
+1048 TNNNDFSSGAD

-1064 TFSVSHVRDVEHS
+1064 TFSASHVRDVEHN
-1077 TYSEHP
+1077 TYSERP

-1117 VTIPVSN
+1117 VTIPVSDG
-1124 EAEAAYVKIPA
+1124 AEAAYVKIPA
-1135 STDQDLGNNIDEMQI
+1135 DTDQDLGNNIDEMQI
-1150 TLMELFGEEA
+1150 TLMELFGEEV

-1237 NPFSKLVIKLKYKI
+1237 NPFSKLVIKLKYQI
-1251 TSVVGGTTATH
+1251 SSVTGGTTATH

-1274 SAVATFSTDNT
+1274 SAVATFSTENN

-1300 ADDFDEY
+1300 ADNLNEY

-1316 NVNNQIN
+1316 NVNNNVN

>member
-23 FPAFAEGS
+23 SPVFAEGS
-31 RDLIETPYDTHT
+31 RDLIETPYGTHEN
-43 GMEAYRPYLEWRDRI
+43 MAAYRPYLEWRDRI

-70 VYAQKGETIYFGSS
+70 VYAKEGETVYFGSS

-128 PTGDSVFVD
+128 PTENSGAVFVD
-137 GDSIKD
+137 GNSIKD

-161 KGLIVNLEQEKNG
+161 QGLIVNLEQEKNG
-174 PRGVNDSSVDSSVDP
+174 PRDVNDSSVDP
-189 SKGYN
+189 SKGYK

-217 TDIPD
+217 TDVPD
-222 SSVDFTDGTTLDMNF
+222 SSVDFTDGEILDINF
-237 DSLTV
+237 DSLYV
-242 SDEDKDNFNF
+242 SDEQQINKTYTFKDDKVSILLTLKGVPD
-252 TVNNDDINI
+252 
-261 KVDVNGAYENRARY
+261 ERY
-275 FHVKA
+275 FQIAENNTKYWKDYKNYLKA
-280 NDTNRHTSYSQYLDA
+280 HR
-295 TATGEAANIQFTP
+295 TGEKVNIQFTP
-308 PKSPSKVEVL
+308 PKSPAMVEVL

-325 GSDSMKFYIYQ
+325 GSDSMKFHINQ
-336 NGKELTHE
+336 NGKDLTHE
-344 NHPTSDTERNYST
+344 NHPISDTDRNYST

-372 ESYPVKIYA
+372 EAYPINIYA

-683 GDAPQYMEVDSNG
+683 GAAPQYMEMDSNG
-696 NPVLDE
+696 NPVIIDGKVY
-702 NNKEQYTS
+702 NTS

-715 TPTHAEKDHNHKI
+715 TPTDTEKDHNHKI
-728 FFNEVKD
+728 FFNEVKND
-735 GNPVLSAYT
+735 NPVLTAYT
-744 SSNKLADNTTIHD
+744 TSGKLADNESITKKSTELN
-757 AQQVTITPVYTGL
+757 ITPTYTGL
-770 GVQADNSGDIHYG
+770 GVQADIVDGINYG
-783 TKGVGGN
+783 TKGVGGY
-790 FTFTVSD
+790 FTFDVSKE
-797 DQLANVQGSSYN
+797 QLSKVEGSSYN
-809 ITLDFSGYDLNENNN
+809 ITLDFSGYELDNNDKPVLNEGG
-824 TPVIDEN
+824 T
-831 GRWQA
+831 WQTRT
-836 VSGEKSDA
+836 GNMEDN
-844 EKNNIVILS
+844 EKNNIVVLS
-853 TFINEAGDYTI
+853 TFINKDGKYTI

-874 NVPEGTYGGENSSVV
+874 DVPEGTYGSNESNIV

-897 VHFPIADVERAPKG
+897 VHFPIADVERAPQG
-911 IKVQMLNNVDIP
+911 IKVKMLNEDIP
-923 ENMGKDFVYYNND
+923 GLDEHMGKDFVYYNND
-936 GTSSSKPQYF
+936 GTAQTTPEYF
-946 LGRPDGNYPSKI
+946 IGRDEGNYPSKI
-958 GDGINATAGIST
+958 ADGLNATSGIST
-970 CFDNKDTDG
+970 NFDNSGELG
-979 ALVMLSYN
+979 ALIMGDY
-987 EEDAANAGNI
+987 DANDSANADNI
-997 TDDQK
+997 SEAQK

-1013 SRYAKKITDL
+1013 SRYATKIEGSL
-1023 FTIGVYEP
+1023 IIGVHDSSKAE
-1031 ESAQSLAAVSF
+1031 SLAAVSF
-1042 VATNGT
+1042 VAAN
-1048 TVDSNFSSGAD
+1048 DSTKFTDDNTFDKSHILDMEAVRPEKKYKDATGLD
-1059 TTEKE
+1059 T
-1064 TFSVSHVRDVEHS
+1064 
-1077 TYSEHP
+1077 
-1083 DSIGEESIYGN
+1083 IYGN
-1094 TVSTGFIANIT
+1094 TISTGFIADIV
-1105 PGNKQFNWVEWE
+1105 PGNKTFNWVEWE
-1117 VTIPVSN
+1117 IIIPLSK

-1135 STDQDLGNNIDEMQI
+1135 GIDQDSGNYIDEMQI
-1150 TLMELFGEEA
+1150 SLMELFGEEA

-1174 DLGSDPNAPQEETDI
+1174 DLGSDPNAGEFPEEQT
-1189 YTSVSLY
+1189 YTSTEEFDST
-1196 DSNNTE
+1196 DSNIINWDTS
-1202 ITDLNSMIQ
+1202 TNV
-1211 AAPVLEDGNGV
+1211 APILSDDDTVK
-1222 QVNKGSIYKVQSTES
+1222 VNKGNIYKILNNYSTLKLNLRYQFNDEQPDTTKIS
-1237 NPFSKLVIKLKYKI
+1237 GDAQYSYGLVI
-1251 TSVVGGTTATH
+1251 
-1262 GLIIDNFYAPGA
+1262 DNIYAPGA
-1274 SAVATFSTDNT
+1274 SAIATFTNDEPK
-1285 SDVQEVTNGNGNVID
+1285 SDSDIITEKNGNLNAINT
-1300 ADDFDEY
+1300 DDY
-1307 NNSDYNEYN
+1307 HNNSEY
-1316 NVNNQIN
+1316 NQIN